1 VWEPPPDDSGDS
13 GKTPADK
20 EIVMFNPIPAET
32 PLRSHL
38 DGGRRNHRHLQR
50 IAEIRK
56 QRRSDRPL
64 R

>member
-1 VWEPPPDDSGDS
+1 
-13 GKTPADK
+13 
-20 EIVMFNPIPAET
+20 MFSPIPAET
-32 PLRSHL
+32 LLRSHL
-38 DGGRRNHRHLQR
+38 DQAIRNHRHLTR